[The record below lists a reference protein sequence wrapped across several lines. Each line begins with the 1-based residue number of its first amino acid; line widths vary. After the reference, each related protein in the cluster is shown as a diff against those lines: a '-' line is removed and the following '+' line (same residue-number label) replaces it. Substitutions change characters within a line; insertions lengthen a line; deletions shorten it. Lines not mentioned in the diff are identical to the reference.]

1 MKIIEVQTR
10 KPALVAQLLALWEGS
25 VKATH
30 TFLTEDEVHQIKQ
43 YVPQALQNV
52 PVLVV
57 ALDASDRLLGFMGIT
72 EHTLEM
78 LFVTKD
84 KRGQGIGRQ
93 LLEYGLTKYALT
105 KLTVNEQNPQAR
117 NFYERMGFSVYQR
130 TPLDEQGNP
139 YPLLYM
145 KRD

>member
-43 YVPQALQNV
+43 YVPQALQSV

-57 ALDASDRLLGFMGIT
+57 ALDASDRPLGFMGIA

-78 LFVTKD
+78 LFVAKD

>member
-72 EHTLEM
+72 EDTLEM
-78 LFVTKD
+78 LFVAKD

>member
-57 ALDASDRLLGFMGIT
+57 ALDASDRLLGFMGIA

-78 LFVTKD
+78 LFVAKD

>member
-78 LFVTKD
+78 LFVAKD

-130 TPLDEQGNP
+130 TSLDEQGNP